1 MEVDQMHVGPAAR
14 MVRYGLARRARN
26 RVIYL
31 PEGPPIR
38 HLITDIKADGLT
50 MLNSQRIFVD
60 AVTGYCAKRAIAVD
74 VRADGW
80 LIVMQ
85 RGARQRFAFG
95 YDVGLNSAV
104 AHRIANDKSAA
115 AEVLS
120 ISGIACVPHAL
131 FLSPEMNQYIRAR
144 GSWEAMLGLL
154 SENPQGIVVKPNE
167 GTSGKSVF
175 RVTSKPALELAVKR
189 IFSSHMGLAISP
201 YLDIE
206 DEVRVVLIDAAPL
219 VVYSKS
225 RPAVEGDG
233 RHSLLELALEATSAG
248 RRSTVLAGMMAE
260 LDKAE
265 LDEVPP
271 PGQRRV
277 LNWRHNLDSGALPI
291 LLEHGERRD
300 ACVQLA
306 AKAAQAIDIRFAS
319 IDVVRVQ
326 GEWRVLE
333 INSGVMMEA
342 LSKLHPELV
351 YAAYAA
357 ALDKV
362 FET

>member
-1 MEVDQMHVGPAAR
+1 
-14 MVRYGLARRARN
+14 
-26 RVIYL
+26 
-31 PEGPPIR
+31 
-38 HLITDIKADGLT
+38 

-85 RGARQRFAFG
+85 RGASRRFAFG
-95 YDVGLNSAV
+95 YDAGLNSAV
-104 AHRIANDKSAA
+104 AHRIANDKSAT
-115 AEVLS
+115 AEVLR

-131 FLSPEMNQYIRAR
+131 FLNPEMNQYIRAR
-144 GSWEAMLGLL
+144 GSWETMLGLL
-154 SENPQGIVVKPNE
+154 NGSLSGIVVKPNE

-175 RVTSKPALELAVKR
+175 RVTSKPALELAVKQ
-189 IFSSHMGLAISP
+189 IFASHMSLAISP

-206 DEVRVVLIDAAPL
+206 DEVRVVLIDEAAL

-225 RPAVEGDG
+225 RPAAEGDG
-233 RHSLLELALEATSAG
+233 KHSLLELALEVTSAD

-265 LDEVPP
+265 LDAIPP

-277 LNWRHNLDSGALPI
+277 LNWRHNLDSGAQPV
-291 LLEHGERRD
+291 LLQPGEIRD
-300 ACVQLA
+300 ACVELA
-306 AKAAQAIDIRFAS
+306 VKAAQAIDIRFAS
-319 IDVVRVQ
+319 IDVVRVA
-326 GEWRVLE
+326 GEWQVLE

-342 LSKLHPELV
+342 LSKVHPELV
-351 YAAYAA
+351 YAVYDA

-362 FET
+362 FADA

>member
-1 MEVDQMHVGPAAR
+1 
-14 MVRYGLARRARN
+14 
-26 RVIYL
+26 
-31 PEGPPIR
+31 
-38 HLITDIKADGLT
+38 

-60 AVTGYCAKRAIAVD
+60 AVTAYCAKRAIAVD

-85 RGARQRFAFG
+85 RDARRRFAFG

-104 AHRIANDKSAA
+104 AHRIANDKSAT
-115 AEVLS
+115 AEVLG

-154 SENPQGIVVKPNE
+154 NQSLSGIVVKPNE

-175 RVTSKPALELAVKR
+175 RVTSKPALELAVKQ
-189 IFSSHMGLAISP
+189 IFASHMSLAISP

-206 DEVRVVLIDAAPL
+206 AEVRVVLIDEAPL

-233 RHSLLELALEATSAG
+233 KHSLLELALEATSAE

-260 LDKAE
+260 LDKTE
-265 LDEVPP
+265 LDAILP
-271 PGQRRV
+271 PGRRRV
-277 LNWRHNLDSGALPI
+277 LNWRHNLDSGAQPV
-291 LLEHGERRD
+291 LLQQGEIRD

-306 AKAAQAIDIRFAS
+306 VKAAQAIDIRFAS
-319 IDVVRVQ
+319 IDVVRVAGAWQ
-326 GEWRVLE
+326 VLE

-342 LSKLHPELV
+342 LSKLHPKLV
-351 YAAYAA
+351 YDAYDA

-362 FET
+362 FE